1 MTERTPPTLRFEFGA
16 LLIVTALA
24 AALRVARLSGLAP
37 DLGEAAHFLTANPVR
52 FLEPRAWSAALGAA
66 APAMVWAILRRGG
79 GPWIALAAATI
90 TATTPWSV
98 HASRSGT
105 TLCASFVASLAL
117 FAAIRAARPLVALAV
132 GGGAA
137 ALLAFAASKS
147 VVTPQRI
154 DPGAWLVAD
163 VGLGS
168 LPFVLAAWAPRAARR
183 RVAATFGAGLLCTI
197 VLLQRYSTA
206 VGAAGAT
213 ACVVVLAAS
222 GLGGWWEAA
231 ERPLP
236 RLAALAMAVVPSL
249 PSLASEFIDGG
260 RFDLERL
267 TAAFNERRQSGD
279 AFFASDAELAEHGF
293 GVDCRPLPRIASA
306 PADFLPAD
314 RAAWVLLLFDRGR
327 PLGDPAG
334 ISPAIEK
341 QLALVAR
348 TFKKRLDLHRFEA
361 RLYRSE
367 PTRKRPP

>member
-1 MTERTPPTLRFEFGA
+1 MAERSPPTLRFEFGA
-16 LLIVTALA
+16 LVTVTALA
-24 AALRVARLSGLAP
+24 TALRVARLSGLSP

-66 APAMVWAILRRGG
+66 APAIVWALLRRGT
-79 GPWIALAAATI
+79 GPWVALAAATI
-90 TATTPWSV
+90 AATTPWSV
-98 HASRSGT
+98 HASRSGA
-105 TLCASFVASLAL
+105 TLGAIFVAALAL
-117 FAAIRAARPLVALAV
+117 FSALRAARPRVALVVGAV
-132 GGGAA
+132 AA
-137 ALLAFAASKS
+137 ALMVFAASKS
-147 VVTPQRI
+147 VVTPSRI

-168 LPFVLAAWAPRAARR
+168 LPFVAAAFAAPAARW
-183 RVAATFGAGLLCTI
+183 RVALTFAAGVVCT
-197 VLLQRYSTA
+197 VLLFERFNTA
-206 VGAAGAT
+206 AGAASAT

-260 RFDLERL
+260 RFDLAPLAVAFAERH
-267 TAAFNERRQSGD
+267 QSGD

-293 GVDCRPLPRIASA
+293 GVDCRPLPASARA

-314 RAAWVLLLFDRGR
+314 RPAWILLLFDRGR

-334 ISPAIEK
+334 LSPAIER
-341 QLALVAR
+341 QLPLVAR
-348 TFKKRLDLHRFEA
+348 TFRKRLDLHRFEA

-367 PTRKRPP
+367 PVKRRPP